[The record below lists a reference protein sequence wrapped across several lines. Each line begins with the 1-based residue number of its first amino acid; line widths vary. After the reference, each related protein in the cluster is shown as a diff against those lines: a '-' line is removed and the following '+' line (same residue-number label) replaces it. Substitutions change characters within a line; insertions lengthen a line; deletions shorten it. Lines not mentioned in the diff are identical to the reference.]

1 MKRVYFIEYE
11 NKQILYIDFSNC
23 TIEEVFGVIKEVKEV
38 ITSQPAKSV
47 LTLSNVTGARYD
59 ERVIAGL
66 KDLMI
71 YNDPYVRKGAVVGMQ
86 QVERKAYDEIMY
98 ASKRLLLAFNNVD
111 AAKDWLIDRRQ
122 FPRYK
127 NTVKVEYSVIG
138 KDNTKGEGV
147 LKNISLGGIC
157 VSVNSKIERG
167 KILTLKV
174 NLFKDEPPLEIKG
187 VVAWVGSLFGV
198 TQEDTCILGIQF
210 RDVSDFEH
218 QKLFKYV
225 LEFSK
230 HNPPC

>member
-23 TIEEVFGVIKEVKEV
+23 IIEEVFGVIEEVKEA
-38 ITSQPAKSV
+38 ISPQPAKSV
-47 LTLSNVTGARYD
+47 LTLTNVAGAHYD
-59 ERVIAGL
+59 QRVIAGL

-111 AAKDWLIDRRQ
+111 AAKAWLIDRRQ

-127 NTVKVEYSVIG
+127 NAVKVEYSVIG
-138 KDNTKGEGV
+138 NDKIKSEGV

-157 VSVNSKIERG
+157 LSVNDKLERG
-167 KILTLKV
+167 TILTLKV
-174 NLFKDEPPLEIKG
+174 HLFKDEPPFEIKG
-187 VVAWVGSLFGV
+187 VVAWASSLFGV
-198 TQEDTCILGIQF
+198 TQEGTCILGIQF
-210 RDVSDFEH
+210 RDVSDFDH

-230 HNPPC
+230 QNPPC